1 MRGNV
6 CAITLIVCLTAIAP
20 AAGDTPRI
28 ESGDGFLARNPESRA
43 DYVAGLSDQLLQLHR
58 AGLLRGFHWYE
69 RCIGKAGHDTM
80 AETLADYIGAEPSRA
95 REPAARNLIWAAAE
109 VCAYP

>member
-1 MRGNV
+1 MRKDA
-6 CAITLIVCLTAIAP
+6 CAISLIVCLAAAAP
-20 AAGDTPRI
+20 AAAETPPI

-58 AGLLRGFHWYE
+58 AGLLRGFRWYE
-69 RCIGKAGHDTM
+69 RCIGKAGNDTM
-80 AETLADYIGAEPSRA
+80 AETLADYIGADPART

-109 VCAYP
+109 VCDYP